1 MKKSGKPYKVLVL
14 GAGSVAP
21 PVIDY
26 LLKQSGFELI
36 LADQY
41 SARAEKLIK
50 DHPSGIA
57 VGLDIHQDKPLQAAV
72 SSADIVI
79 SLLPYV
85 FHSRIADACLK
96 NKKNLIT
103 ASYVSEELKSLDK
116 QVRDSGLLFLNEI
129 GLDPGLDHMEAK
141 RIIDRAGKNNGDV
154 LEFISYCGGLPA
166 PEANNNPFGYKF
178 SWSPRG
184 VLLAGKN
191 PADYLQDGRKIHV
204 PARRLFKSTS
214 RIPVENI
221 GELEGYPNRNS
232 LSYIDLYG
240 TRKVKTMLR
249 GTLRYPGW
257 CEFMDMA
264 QSTGLLREEEM
275 DWFGFSCRDFVRRVS
290 GNRESGDI
298 RAELASTYELD
309 SDSTF
314 IQCLDFLELFSEK
327 PLPLRKGSP
336 LDVMVHLME
345 AKLRYKPNERDM
357 VILKHSF
364 SVSYPD
370 GTGENITST
379 LLDFGIPGGHS
390 AMARTVGLPV
400 GAAAKLVLEGSIQKT
415 GVHIPVTPDIYQ
427 PILLEMKRE
436 GISFQETVKKTEI

>member
-1 MKKSGKPYKVLVL
+1 MKKSVRPYKILVL

-72 SSADIVI
+72 SSADMVI

-96 NKKNLIT
+96 HKKNLIT

-141 RIIDRAGKNNGDV
+141 RIIDRAGEKNGDV

-191 PADYLQDGRKIHV
+191 AADYLQDGRKIHV
-204 PARRLFKSTS
+204 PAQRLFKSTA

-240 TRKVKTMLR
+240 TGKVKTMLR

-264 QSTGLLREEEM
+264 QAAGLLREDEM

-290 GNRESGDI
+290 GSRESGDI
-298 RAELASTYELD
+298 RAELASAYELD

-345 AKLRYKPNERDM
+345 KKLRYKPNERDM
-357 VILKHSF
+357 VVLKHSF
-364 SVSYPD
+364 SISYPD

-427 PILLEMKRE
+427 PILLEMSRE
-436 GISFQETVKKTEI
+436 GISFQETAEKTEI